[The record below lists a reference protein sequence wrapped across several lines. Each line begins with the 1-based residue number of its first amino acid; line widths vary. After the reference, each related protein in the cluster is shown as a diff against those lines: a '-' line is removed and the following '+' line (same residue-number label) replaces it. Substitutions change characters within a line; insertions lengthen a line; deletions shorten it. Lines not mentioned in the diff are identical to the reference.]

1 MRTLPMLCG
10 CLLVGLAP
18 VAWANGGM
26 MSRPSMPSMPRVDTP
41 QQKAQTAYND
51 GVRDAKKADK
61 AQAAADAA
69 TDAGRK
75 DKAAREAHD
84 AYASANAKFREAVG
98 LDATLPEAWNY
109 LGYTHRKLGN
119 YDEALAAYAKA
130 LELKPGYA
138 DALEYRGEA
147 YLGLSRIPDA
157 QQAYLDLYAGNRVL
171 AAKLLTAMKGWVAA
185 QRTGGAGAGTAGAST
200 AGASTVGA
208 SAADA
213 PQAQATSLD
222 DFDKWIQE
230 RTQIAGQT
238 AALTRAGTAAAW
250 R

>member
-109 LGYTHRKLGN
+109 LGYTNRKLGN

-157 QQAYLDLYAGNRVL
+157 QQAYLDLYAGNRAL
-171 AAKLLTAMKGWVAA
+171 AAKLLTAMKSWVAD
-185 QRTGGAGAGTAGAST
+185 QRAKPAGGN
-200 AGASTVGA
+200 
-208 SAADA
+208 AAN
-213 PQAQATSLD
+213 LD
-222 DFDKWIQE
+222 DLDKWIQE
-230 RTQIAGQT
+230 RAQIAGQT
-238 AALTRAGTAAAW
+238 AALTRAGTAASW

>member
-1 MRTLPMLCG
+1 
-10 CLLVGLAP
+10 
-18 VAWANGGM
+18 
-26 MSRPSMPSMPRVDTP
+26 MSQPSMPSTTRVETP
-41 QQKAQTAYND
+41 QQKARTAYND
-51 GVRDAKKADK
+51 GVRGVKKADK

-75 DKAAREAHD
+75 DKDAREAHET
-84 AYASANAKFREAVG
+84 YASANAKFREALQ
-98 LDATLPEAWNY
+98 LDATIPEAWNY
-109 LGYTHRKLGN
+109 LGYTDRKLGN

-130 LELKPGYA
+130 LELKPGDA

-157 QQAYLDLYAGNRVL
+157 QQAYLDLYAGNRAL
-171 AAKLLTAMKGWVAA
+171 AAKLLAAMKSWVAA
-185 QRTGGAGAGTAGAST
+185 QKAAGAGAAGTST
-200 AGASTVGA
+200 AGSGA
-208 SAADA
+208 A
-213 PQAQATSLD
+213 SLD

-230 RTQIAGQT
+230 RAQIAGQT